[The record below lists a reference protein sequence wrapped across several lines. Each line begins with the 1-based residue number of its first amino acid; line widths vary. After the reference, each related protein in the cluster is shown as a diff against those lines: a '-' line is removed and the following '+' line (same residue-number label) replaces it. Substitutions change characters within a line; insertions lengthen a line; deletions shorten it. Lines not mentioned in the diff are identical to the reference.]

1 MMNQP
6 TPVRVLVADDHP
18 IVRSGIVGL
27 LASDPSIEVV
37 GEAGDGAEAVA
48 LAARLAPDV
57 VLMDLR
63 MPVLDG
69 VAATAQILA
78 TAGVTT
84 PRILVLTTYESD
96 EQILAAIEA
105 GASGYLIKASP
116 PAEILAGVHAV
127 AAGTSPLS
135 PSVASALVARLQ
147 VNPASAV
154 ANEGRGQSQDQPLLT
169 SREHEVLTLVAQGLS
184 NPEIGKALFRG
195 DATAKSHLLKAFAKL
210 GVSDRTRAVT
220 RAMELGILNAPA

>member
-1 MMNQP
+1 MNQP

-135 PSVASALVARLQ
+135 LSVASALVARLQ

-184 NPEIGKALFRG
+184 NPEIGKALFIG
-195 DATAKSHLLKAFAKL
+195 DATVKSHLLKAFAKL

>member
-1 MMNQP
+1 MNQP

-184 NPEIGKALFRG
+184 NPEIGKALFIG
-195 DATAKSHLLKAFAKL
+195 DATVKSHLLKAFAKL